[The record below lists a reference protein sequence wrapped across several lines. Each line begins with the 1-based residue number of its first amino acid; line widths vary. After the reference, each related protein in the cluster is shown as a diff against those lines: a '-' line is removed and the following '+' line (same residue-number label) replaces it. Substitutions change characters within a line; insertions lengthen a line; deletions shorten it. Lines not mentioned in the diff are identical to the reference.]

1 LTDSDHFDALWRL
14 PTYLVWCLLFAVG
27 MAPEEVYFLLRE
39 ASGVTTQRALI
50 NSPHMIT
57 LTLSGFLGFFTYFRA
72 REAGCSGMLARGKGL
87 QVFCVG
93 LVAFSNIPL
102 AYLFHLD
109 EIQITFY
116 RNLLLGVA
124 IVKFSAWLY
133 ALSTLS
139 RYYFFSGSAVY
150 ADMPSLLPSTHAA
163 DPKPEPPAPRAT
175 AEEQD

>member
-1 LTDSDHFDALWRL
+1 MCCLTDTSQIDALWRV

-27 MAPEEVYFLLRE
+27 MAPEEVYYLLRE

-57 LTLSGFLGFFTYFRA
+57 LALSGFLGFFTYFRA
-72 REAGCSGMLARGKGL
+72 REAGCSRMLSRGKAL
-87 QVFCVG
+87 QVGCVG

-102 AYLFHLD
+102 DYLFHLD

-116 RNLLLGVA
+116 RNLLIGVA
-124 IVKFSAWLY
+124 LVKFSAWLY

-139 RYYFFSGSAVY
+139 RYYFFAGSTVY
-150 ADMPSLLPSTHAA
+150 ADMASILPSTHAKA
-163 DPKPEPPAPRAT
+163 SPSQPAP
-175 AEEQD
+175 EHPDQ